1 MSTFISRADSRRQAR
16 GRKKKEVLRLPS
28 LFFRIFASGFN
39 CYTTWLEGKAGKWN
53 IIFAVCLVMAK
64 THTGPSRGQPE
75 AALACLERNSVPARD
90 FSIKIPLRT
99 PLAGPSAQKSRGN
112 QSKKHS
118 WSCRVDWKE
127 KKALTRS
134 IQNRPRLYIKF
145 LFSITFHSNH
155 FVSYAIALA
164 RLFGHDIFIARF
176 WKSTFNE
183 IWGVWQIIKSK
194 FQRRMP
200 GIPVLLAGLPVS

>member
-90 FSIKIPLRT
+90 FSIKIPLWT

-127 KKALTRS
+127 KKSPNT
-134 IQNRPRLYIKF
+134 I
-145 LFSITFHSNH
+145 HSEQAPI
-155 FVSYAIALA
+155 VY
-164 RLFGHDIFIARF
+164 
-176 WKSTFNE
+176 
-183 IWGVWQIIKSK
+183 Q
-194 FQRRMP
+194 
-200 GIPVLLAGLPVS
+200 IPVLYHFPFKSLCFLCNCARSFVRTWHFYRAILKKHF

>member
-90 FSIKIPLRT
+90 FSIKIP
-99 PLAGPSAQKSRGN
+99 SADPTRRSLGAKKPWKPKQKAFLVVSSRLKG
-112 QSKKHS
+112 KKSPNTIHS
-118 WSCRVDWKE
+118 EQAPIVY
-127 KKALTRS
+127 
-134 IQNRPRLYIKF
+134 Q
-145 LFSITFHSNH
+145 
-155 FVSYAIALA
+155 
-164 RLFGHDIFIARF
+164 
-176 WKSTFNE
+176 
-183 IWGVWQIIKSK
+183 
-194 FQRRMP
+194 
-200 GIPVLLAGLPVS
+200 IPVLYHFPFKSLCFLCNCARSFVRTWHFYRAILKKHF